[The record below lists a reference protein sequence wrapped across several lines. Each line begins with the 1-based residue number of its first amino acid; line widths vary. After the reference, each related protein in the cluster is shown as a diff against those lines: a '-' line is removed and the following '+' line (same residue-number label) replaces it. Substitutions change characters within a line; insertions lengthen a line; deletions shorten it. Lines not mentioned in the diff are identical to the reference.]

1 MTIKQKIKK
10 NLLLK
15 YEPVEVMTSDYDVV
29 NLGEKSCSKYI
40 IKENENF
47 QITLTI

>member
-1 MTIKQKIKK
+1 MIKQKNKN

-29 NLGEKSCSKYI
+29 NLGEKSCSKYT
-40 IKENENF
+40 KENF
-47 QITLTI
+47 QITLTL